1 MIQAVSAGAIALAQ
15 VYGFD
20 SPGAFLLSHIETLR
34 QSENAL
40 ANRCG
45 AVLEAAHSGFQIGSE
60 TSLVVIG
67 LGRTVLGGGAAP
79 VAGAA
84 LLTNPVALTCA
95 AIGAIHYGWNALS
108 EEERSAILDQVS
120 KAFSVGREVVRSL
133 ADFVLR
139 TIKALLSQ
147 ENIAELKR
155 VVSQGASAFG
165 RRIGDITHSISDRSR
180 DLYDRTSSRLGSLT
194 GTLPARLPKLR
205 R

>member
-15 VYGFD
+15 LYGFD
-20 SPGAFLLSHIETLR
+20 SPGSFLLSHIETLR

-45 AVLEAAHSGFQIGSE
+45 AVLEAAHAGFQVGSE
-60 TSLVVIG
+60 TSLIVIG
-67 LGRTVLGGGAAP
+67 LGRTVLGGGVAP
-79 VAGAA
+79 VTAVGAV
-84 LLTNPVALTCA
+84 TNPIALTCA

-108 EEERSAILDQVS
+108 EEERTAITDHVS
-120 KAFSVGREVVRSL
+120 KTFSVGREIVRSL

-139 TIKALLSQ
+139 TIKASLSQ
-147 ENIAELKR
+147 DNIAELKR
-155 VVSQGASAFG
+155 VVSEGASAFG

-180 DLYDRTSSRLGSLT
+180 DLYDRTSGRLSGLAAAVPAQ
-194 GTLPARLPKLR
+194 LPRLR